1 MRMEKTP
8 KGSKDERDHRAT
20 PSPTGGGMMAFISQF
35 STPNLS
41 KYPSPSFIAGLLS
54 IMIIIFPI
62 IENKLTITILLTWIC
77 LSEHGFLKPQR
88 TLINV
93 AVQVG
98 TTTEEGHSVFR
109 EGDCGNDK

>member
-1 MRMEKTP
+1 
-8 KGSKDERDHRAT
+8 
-20 PSPTGGGMMAFISQF
+20 MAFTSQF

-41 KYPSPSFIAGLLS
+41 KYSSPSCIAGLLS
-54 IMIIIFPI
+54 IMIIIFPT
-62 IENKLTITILLTWIC
+62 IENKLTIKILLTWIC
-77 LSEHGFLKPQR
+77 LSDHRFLKPKR